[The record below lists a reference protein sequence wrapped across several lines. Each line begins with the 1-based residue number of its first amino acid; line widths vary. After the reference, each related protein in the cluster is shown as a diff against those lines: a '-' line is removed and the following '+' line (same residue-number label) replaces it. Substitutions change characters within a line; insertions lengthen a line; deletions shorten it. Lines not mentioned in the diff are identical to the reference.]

1 MILKS
6 TNNKHQLSQTYQD
19 TITHK
24 ISFEN
29 MSPASTVANRTAL
42 VFGASGIT
50 GWAIL
55 REALNYPTSSTFHK
69 VIGLTNRPLDRSKSF
84 LPEDDRLV
92 IFPGVDLT
100 AAVDDVAA
108 KLAGIDGIKDVT
120 DVYFAGTASHLS
132 SYRPKF

>member
-1 MILKS
+1 
-6 TNNKHQLSQTYQD
+6 
-19 TITHK
+19 
-24 ISFEN
+24 
-29 MSPASTVANRTAL
+29 MSPVPDVANRTAL

-55 REALNYPTSSTFHK
+55 RETLKYPTTSTFHK

-84 LPEDDRLV
+84 LPEDSRLA

-108 KLAGIDGIKDVT
+108 KLASIDGIKDVT
-120 DVYFAGTASHLS
+120 DVYFAGTVPLLS
-132 SYRPKF
+132 SLKIES